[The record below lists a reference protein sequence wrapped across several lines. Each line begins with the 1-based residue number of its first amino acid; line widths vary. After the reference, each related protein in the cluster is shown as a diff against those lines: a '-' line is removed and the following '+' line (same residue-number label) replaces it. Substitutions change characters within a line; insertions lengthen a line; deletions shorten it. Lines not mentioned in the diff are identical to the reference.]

1 MQITCTRIP
10 DTNDFNLTVKDQGS
24 TFQAR
29 VPSTQL
35 KAVVVALQ
43 AVAPP
48 NNLEKQPLA
57 NWFGRIP

>member
-10 DTNDFNLTVKDQGS
+10 ETNDFTLVVKDQGS

-35 KAVVVALQ
+35 KTVVVALQ
-43 AVAPP
+43 SVAPP
-48 NNLEKQPLA
+48 NNVEKQSVA
-57 NWFGRIP
+57 NWFNRIP